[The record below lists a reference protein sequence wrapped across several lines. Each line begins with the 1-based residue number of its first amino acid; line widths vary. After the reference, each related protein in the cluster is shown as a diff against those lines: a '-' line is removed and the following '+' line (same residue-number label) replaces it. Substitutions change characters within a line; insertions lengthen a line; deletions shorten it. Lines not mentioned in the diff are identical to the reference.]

1 MSLSRRRFVLA
12 AVAATPFAASLARAH
27 HGWSSFDQDR
37 PIYLEGQVVSS
48 KWQNPHAE
56 LVIELPPKPAL
67 PPDLKQRPVP
77 AQSADVDGAAL
88 LARAVLPKR
97 GDRRWE
103 LELAPLTRMSAWKV
117 AEIKPGT
124 RISAVGFTLKDEI
137 GDAVMRVEYLFV
149 DGKAYGLRSS
159 PA

>member
-1 MSLSRRRFVLA
+1 MPMLKRRTLLA
-12 AVAATPFAASLARAH
+12 ATALTPLGALAH

-37 PIYLEGQVVSS
+37 PIYLEGRVTRA

-56 LVIELPPKPAL
+56 LVLEVPAGL
-67 PPDLKQRPVP
+67 KVPADLAQRPVP
-77 AQSADVDGAAL
+77 AQSSAVDGKAL
-88 LARAVLPKR
+88 LAKAVVPNRK
-97 GDRRWE
+97 DRKWE
-103 LELAPLTRMSAWKV
+103 VELAPLTRMEAWKV

-124 RISAVGFTLKDEI
+124 TLSVVGFIFKEEKGEPILR
-137 GDAVMRVEYLFV
+137 AEYLFV